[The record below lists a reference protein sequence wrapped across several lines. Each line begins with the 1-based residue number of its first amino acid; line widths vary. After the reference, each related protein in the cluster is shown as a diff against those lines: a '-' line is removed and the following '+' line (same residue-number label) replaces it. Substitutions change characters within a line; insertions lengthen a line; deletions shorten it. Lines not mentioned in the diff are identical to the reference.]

1 MTHGARDAALRLRH
15 RCRVGSQDVTTAAPG
30 VDERADAGLPED
42 PMVTVDRLRKLR
54 ADLASG
60 RVTGSEFVEQRHHL
74 LDRRHLDLPH
84 IGPERR
90 QGRPGGLA
98 RCEWCSA
105 PTADVIPAQL
115 VAGGR
120 LLVDGVRLC
129 TCCARLVSLEEHV
142 YAVTSQPSV
151 AVTFLTEVYRRRARA
166 RSEDAAA
173 QRLQGRRSTDRRDE
187 DQRREVAIDLR
198 ETAVEEGS
206 AGPLAHS
213 SRS

>member
-1 MTHGARDAALRLRH
+1 MPAH
-15 RCRVGSQDVTTAAPG
+15 DVMA
-30 VDERADAGLPED
+30 
-42 PMVTVDRLRKLR
+42 TVDRLRKLR

-60 RVTGSEFVEQRHHL
+60 RVTGAEFVEQRHHI

-90 QGRPGGLA
+90 RGRGGGHG

-105 PTADVIPAQL
+105 PTGDVIPVQL

-120 LLVDGVRLC
+120 LLIDGVRLC
-129 TCCARLVSLEEHV
+129 ACCARLVSLEEHV
-142 YAVTSQPSV
+142 YAVTSQASV

-166 RSEDAAA
+166 RAEDAGE
-173 QRLQGRRSTDRRDE
+173 QRRYGRRSGDVT
-187 DQRREVAIDLR
+187 IDLR
-198 ETAVEEGS
+198 DGAVEGQPET
-206 AGPLAHS
+206 LARS